1 MRKSLIIMLLL
12 SVATFVSCSK
22 SKDVREDNPNEKI
35 PISLSTNIC
44 TKATETNFESND
56 RIGLFVVNFK
66 DGLHGELTT
75 HGNHADNEL
84 FTFNGSNWLSSTGL
98 YWKDGKTHADFYC
111 YYPYRSDISDVKAV
125 PFAVCA
131 DQTSVELIKS
141 SDFLWGKT
149 EDVSPSETAVGITTY
164 HRVSKVLVRILPGDG
179 YTEEMLASKEIRVS
193 LCGFYTNATV
203 NLADGSVTPAG
214 ERNDINLCHS
224 DNFWFGYV
232 IPQSF
237 SDTDVV
243 KVVLDENEYILKQT
257 VSFVANKSQEC
268 TLTINR
274 IGEGVNIGIGAWD
287 NDGTDFGGTLN

>member
-22 SKDVREDNPNEKI
+22 SKDLREDNPNEKI
-35 PISLSTNIC
+35 PISLSTSIC

-56 RIGLFVVNFK
+56 RIGLFVVNFNNGVPGK
-66 DGLHGELTT
+66 LATA
-75 HGNHADNEL
+75 GNHVDNEV
-84 FTFNGSNWLSSTGL
+84 FTFNGSSWISSNEL
-98 YWKDGKTHADFYC
+98 YWKDGVTHADFYC
-111 YYPYRSDISDVKAV
+111 YYPHSNAISDVGAV

-131 DQTSVELIKS
+131 DQTSMESIKS

-149 EDVSPSETAVGITTY
+149 EDAFPSERPVEITAY
-164 HRVSKVLVRILPGDG
+164 HRVSKVVVRIMPGKG
-179 YTEEMLASKEIRVS
+179 YTKEILASKEIQVS

-203 NLADGSVTPAG
+203 NLADGSVTPSG
-214 ERNDINLCHS
+214 SRS
-224 DNFWFGYV
+224 DMSLYRSDDCWYGYV

-237 SDTDVV
+237 TDSNVV
-243 KVVLDENEYILKQT
+243 KVVLDGNEYFLKQT
-257 VSFVANKSQEC
+257 VSFGANKSQEC

-274 IGEGVNIGIGAWD
+274 IEEGVNIGIGGWD